1 MRGDKQMLKNVKM
14 LHKIIILSLILLIF
28 TCAIGFSG
36 YYFTKKSNN
45 NLSQIYNNDLKAIN
59 IMDDLRIQTRTC
71 QYDLLNI
78 ISNNG
83 NKKAQQP
90 FIKELN
96 NKLNGVAS
104 DVTKYKKL
112 NLDTKYKKYITS
124 IEEDI
129 PKHAEVCTNIKDMAS
144 SGNTKTQD
152 IYTYFSS
159 NTKTLDGLRSK
170 ANALL
175 KLHIKDA
182 DITYNLSENTN
193 KHSLTILISI
203 LIIAI
208 LLGILLTISIVS
220 PITHSLNAA
229 TNYLEIIATGDFTKN
244 IPENLLKSKDE
255 IGKMLRAANK
265 MQTSIREV
273 LSSVINEANNI
284 KNMIYNTDSSMSKLS
299 SQIQDVY
306 ASTEELSAGMEE
318 AAASTEEINAV
329 SDKIENKVKY
339 ITDKANESAAASN
352 EISVRANT
360 IKSNGISAQK
370 NANEIHSSTNKNL
383 KDAIE
388 QSKSVEQIKVLSD
401 SILEITSQT
410 TLLALNAS
418 IEAARAG
425 EAGKGFAVVADEI
438 RKLAENSEGT
448 INEIQNVTQTIL
460 ASVNKLSSSSLE
472 LLEFVDKQVISDYN
486 SMVEV
491 GEKYNKD
498 AESIYNLSTDFST
511 GTQQI
516 EKLMA
521 NISEAL
527 NGIASAANEGAEGT
541 ENISSKT
548 SVIAEVANDITKET
562 SSIKSSMDTL
572 STLVAKFKI

>member
-1 MRGDKQMLKNVKM
+1 MFKNLKM
-14 LHKIIILSLILLIF
+14 LHKITILSLILLLF
-28 TCAIGFSG
+28 TCTIGFSG

-83 NKKAQQP
+83 DKKAQQP

-104 DVTKYKKL
+104 DITKYKKL
-112 NLDTKYKKYITS
+112 NLDSKYTKYITS
-124 IEEDI
+124 IEENI

-152 IYTYFSS
+152 IYTYFSN

-203 LIIAI
+203 LMIAI
-208 LLGILLTISIVS
+208 ILGILLAISIVS

-284 KNMIYNTDSSMSKLS
+284 KNMVYNTDNSMSKLS

-318 AAASTEEINAV
+318 TAASTEQINVV
-329 SDKIENKVKY
+329 SDEIQNKVKY
-339 ITDKANESAAASN
+339 ITDKAKESAVASN
-352 EISVRANT
+352 EISARANT

-401 SILEITSQT
+401 SILQITSQT

-448 INEIQNVTQTIL
+448 INEIQSVTETIL
-460 ASVNKLSSSSLE
+460 TSVNKLSSSSLE
-472 LLEFVDKQVISDYN
+472 LLEFVDKQVINDYN
-486 SMVEV
+486 SMVEI
-491 GEKYNKD
+491 GDKYNKD

-516 EKLMA
+516 EQLMA

-527 NGIASAANEGAEGT
+527 SGIASAANEGAEGT

-548 SVIAEVANDITKET
+548 NIIAEVANDITKEA
-562 SSIKSSMDTL
+562 SNIKSSMDTL
-572 STLVAKFKI
+572 STLVSKFKI

>member
-1 MRGDKQMLKNVKM
+1 MFKNLKM
-14 LHKIIILSLILLIF
+14 LYKITILSLILLLF
-28 TCAIGFSG
+28 TCSVGFSG
-36 YYFTKKSNN
+36 YYFAKKSNN

-59 IMDDLRIQTRTC
+59 IMDDLRIQSRTC

-83 NKKAQQP
+83 NKTAQQP

-96 NKLNGVAS
+96 NKLNGIAS
-104 DVTKYKKL
+104 DTAKYKKL
-112 NLDTKYKKYITS
+112 NLDSKYKKYITDIEENISKHSEVCKS
-124 IEEDI
+124 IE
-129 PKHAEVCTNIKDMAS
+129 NMAS
-144 SGNTKTQD
+144 SGNTKTED
-152 IYTYFSS
+152 IYAYFSN
-159 NTKTLDGLRSK
+159 NTKTLDGFRSK

-182 DITYNLSENTN
+182 DITYSLSENTN

-203 LIIAI
+203 LIVAI
-208 LLGILLTISIVS
+208 ILGILLTISIVT
-220 PITHSLNAA
+220 PITRSLSSA

-244 IPENLLKSKDE
+244 IPENQLKSKDE

-273 LSSVINEANNI
+273 LSSVVNEANNI
-284 KNMIYNTDSSMSKLS
+284 KNMIYNTNSSMSKLS

-306 ASTEELSAGMEE
+306 ASTEQLSAGMEQT
-318 AAASTEEINAV
+318 AASTEEINSL
-329 SDKIENKVKY
+329 SDKIQNKVKY
-339 ITDKANESAAASN
+339 ITDKSNESAAASN
-352 EISVRANT
+352 EISTRANT
-360 IKSNGISAQK
+360 IKSNGISAQQ

-388 QSKSVEQIKVLSD
+388 QSKSVEQIKLLSD
-401 SILEITSQT
+401 SILQITSQT

-425 EAGKGFAVVADEI
+425 ETGKGFAVVADEI

-460 ASVNKLSSSSLE
+460 TSVDKLSKSSLE
-472 LLEFVDKQVISDYN
+472 LLEFVDKQVIHDYA
-486 SMVEV
+486 SMVKI
-491 GEKYNKD
+491 GEEYNKD

-516 EKLMA
+516 EKLMT

-548 SVIAEVANDITKET
+548 SVIAEVANDITKEAI
-562 SSIKSSMDTL
+562 SIKSSIDTL
-572 STLVAKFKI
+572 STLVSKFRI

>member
-1 MRGDKQMLKNVKM
+1 MFKNLKVSY
-14 LHKIIILSLILLIF
+14 KIPILSLILLLF
-28 TCAIGFSG
+28 ACTIGFSG
-36 YYFTKKSNN
+36 YYFTKK
-45 NLSQIYNNDLKAIN
+45 
-59 IMDDLRIQTRTC
+59 
-71 QYDLLNI
+71 
-78 ISNNG
+78 SNNG

-96 NKLNGVAS
+96 NKLNGIAS
-104 DVTKYKKL
+104 DTAKYKKL
-112 NLDTKYKKYITS
+112 TLDSKYKKYITT
-124 IEEDI
+124 IEENI
-129 PKHAEVCTNIKDMAS
+129 SKHSEVCTNIVNMAS
-144 SGNTKTQD
+144 SGKTKTQD
-152 IYTYFSS
+152 IYAYFSS
-159 NTKTLDGLRSK
+159 NTQALDGFRSK

-182 DITYNLSENTN
+182 DITYNLSESTN
-193 KHSLTILISI
+193 KQSLTILISI

-208 LLGILLTISIVS
+208 LLGILITISIVK
-220 PITHSLNAA
+220 PITRSLNTA

-265 MQTSIREV
+265 MQTSIRKV
-273 LSSVINEANNI
+273 LSSVISEANNI

-299 SQIQDVY
+299 SQIQNVY
-306 ASTEELSAGMEE
+306 TSTEELSAGMEE
-318 AAASTEEINAV
+318 TAASTEEINVV
-329 SDKIENKVKY
+329 SDKIQNKVKY
-339 ITDKANESAAASN
+339 ITDKANESAAAAN
-352 EISVRANT
+352 EISARANT

-383 KDAIE
+383 KDAID
-388 QSKSVEQIKVLSD
+388 QAKSVEQIKVLSD

-418 IEAARAG
+418 IETARAG

-448 INEIQNVTQTIL
+448 IN
-460 ASVNKLSSSSLE
+460 
-472 LLEFVDKQVISDYN
+472 DYS
-486 SMVEV
+486 SMVEI
-491 GEKYNKD
+491 GERYNKD

-516 EKLMA
+516 EALMT

-541 ENISSKT
+541 ENISSKQT
-548 SVIAEVANDITKET
+548 FSNVQWQ
-562 SSIKSSMDTL
+562 
-572 STLVAKFKI
+572 LVLKHFNKKQFSPQIHLNSCYN

>member
-1 MRGDKQMLKNVKM
+1 MFKNLKM
-14 LHKIIILSLILLIF
+14 LYKITILSLILLLF
-28 TCAIGFSG
+28 ACTIGFSG

-45 NLSQIYNNDLKAIN
+45 NLSQLYNNELKAIN
-59 IMDDLRIQTRTC
+59 IMDDLRIQSRTC

-96 NKLNGVAS
+96 NKLNGIAS
-104 DVTKYKKL
+104 DTTKYKKL
-112 NLDTKYKKYITS
+112 NLDNKYQKYITA
-124 IEEDI
+124 IEENI
-129 PKHAEVCTNIKDMAS
+129 SKHSEVCKNIVNMAS
-144 SGNTKTQD
+144 SDNAKTQD
-152 IYTYFSS
+152 IYAYFSN
-159 NTKTLDGLRSK
+159 NTQTLDGFRSK

-182 DITYNLSENTN
+182 DITYNLSQSTN
-193 KHSLTILISI
+193 KHSLTILMSI

-208 LLGILLTISIVS
+208 ILGILLTISIVK
-220 PITHSLNAA
+220 PITHSLNVA

-244 IPENLLKSKDE
+244 IPENQLKSKDE

-265 MQTSIREV
+265 MQKSIREV

-318 AAASTEEINAV
+318 TAASTEEINAV
-329 SDKIENKVKY
+329 SDTIQNKVKY
-339 ITDKANESAAASN
+339 ITDKANESATVSN
-352 EISVRANT
+352 EISSRANA

-388 QSKSVEQIKVLSD
+388 KSRSVEQIKLLSD

-448 INEIQNVTQTIL
+448 INEIQNVTETIL
-460 ASVNKLSSSSLE
+460 TSVDKLSKSSLE
-472 LLEFVDKQVISDYN
+472 LLEFVDKQVINDYT
-486 SMVEV
+486 SMVKI
-491 GEKYNKD
+491 GEEYNKD

-516 EKLMA
+516 EKLIT

-527 NGIASAANEGAEGT
+527 NGIALAASEGAEGT

-548 SVIAEVANDITKET
+548 SAIAEVATDITKET
-562 SSIKSSMDTL
+562 SKIKSSMDTL
-572 STLVAKFKI
+572 SILVSKFKI